1 MQQKQ
6 LLSVFIGIVV
16 VGAIVFIATRPAT
29 DTTPDTST
37 SESTEFMPTSQQ
49 GTLAELA
56 RLGDNF
62 TCTVRHED
70 SEAGTTVVGTAY
82 IADGGERMS
91 GTYQVTMADGTT
103 MESNIIRTD
112 GWNYMW
118 GDQFDSGV
126 KTQVDESDL
135 ETMFPEDSEDNM
147 IDPNLVYNCEKWRV
161 DEDVFTVPSTVTF
174 IDYSAQMMQVE
185 AAASASANV
194 QSQQCAACDMIP
206 DGDNKAACLQAL
218 GC

>member
-1 MQQKQ
+1 MQLKQ
-6 LLSVFIGIVV
+6 IIPICIGII
-16 VGAIVFIATRPAT
+16 AIGGIIFFATRPTTT
-29 DTTPDTST
+29 DNNQEVSQNTDETTAAV
-37 SESTEFMPTSQQ
+37 QQ

-82 IADGGERMS
+82 IADRGARMS
-91 GTYQVTMADGTT
+91 GTYEITMSNGTT
-103 MESNIIRTD
+103 MESNIVRTD

-126 KTQVDESDL
+126 KTEVDEADL
-135 ETMFPEDSEDNM
+135 ETVFPEDSEEQM
-147 IDPNLVYNCEKWRV
+147 IDPNLVYSCEKWRV
-161 DEDVFTVPSTVTF
+161 DEDVFTLPTNVTF

-185 AAASASANV
+185 AAASGNANV

-206 DGDNKAACLQAL
+206 DADNKAACLQAL